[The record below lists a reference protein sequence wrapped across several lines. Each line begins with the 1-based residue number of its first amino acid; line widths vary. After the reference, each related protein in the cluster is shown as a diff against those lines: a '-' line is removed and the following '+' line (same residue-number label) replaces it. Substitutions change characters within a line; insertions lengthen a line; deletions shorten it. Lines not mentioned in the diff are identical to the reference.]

1 MKVLLLEDVY
11 KLGRAGEVKKVA
23 PGYAR
28 NYLMP
33 QGLAILAT
41 PGAIKQADRIRKEGE
56 KKRARINEEM
66 GGVAEQLEGKLFTFA
81 AKASETGRL
90 YGSVNTQML
99 AEAVGEEIGVE
110 IEARQI
116 ESQPL
121 RQIGLHNVAVRLT
134 VDLIPE
140 VEVIV
145 HREGEPP
152 ESALEEEEEEAMKA
166 QEALEDL
173 TAEEEGAEGAEGEE
187 GEAAEDEA
195 AEAEDVG
202 VEAAEDVD
210 AEAAAEDEAAEAEA
224 EDVDAEAVAPEGEG
238 ENADE
243 PTSESLEESTA
254 ADEDEE
260 KEESE
265 A

>member
-41 PGAIKQADRIRKEGE
+41 PGAIKQAGRIRKEGE

-66 GGVAEQLEGKLFTFA
+66 SGVAEQLDGKLFTFA

-110 IEARQI
+110 VEAKQI

-121 RQIGLHNVAVRLT
+121 REIGQHTVAVRLT

-152 ESALEEEEEEAMKA
+152 ESALEEEEKEALQA
-166 QEALEDL
+166 QEALEEI
-173 TAEEEGAEGAEGEE
+173 TAEGEAEEEESQEE
-187 GEAAEDEA
+187 EIESE
-195 AEAEDVG
+195 EE
-202 VEAAEDVD
+202 ESED
-210 AEAAAEDEAAEAEA
+210 AEA
-224 EDVDAEAVAPEGEG
+224 
-238 ENADE
+238 
-243 PTSESLEESTA
+243 TEEA
-254 ADEDEE
+254 ADEGDVEE
-260 KEESE
+260 EDIEDEESE
-265 A
+265 EEESE

>member
-11 KLGRAGEVKKVA
+11 KLGRAGDVKKVA

-33 QGLAILAT
+33 QGLAVLAT
-41 PGAIKQADRIRKEGE
+41 PGAVKQADRIRKQGE
-56 KKRARINEEM
+56 IKRARVNEEM
-66 GGVAEQLEGKLFTFA
+66 GGVAEQLEGTLFTFA
-81 AKASETGRL
+81 ARASETGRL

-99 AEAVGEEIGVE
+99 AEAVSEEIGVE

-121 RQIGLHNVAVRLT
+121 REIGKHTVAVRLT

-152 ESALEEEEEEAMKA
+152 SSALEEEE
-166 QEALEDL
+166 QEALK
-173 TAEEEGAEGAEGEE
+173 AEQALEELEGEEAVEGGEAAEGAEET
-187 GEAAEDEA
+187 
-195 AEAEDVG
+195 
-202 VEAAEDVD
+202 
-210 AEAAAEDEAAEAEA
+210 EAEA
-224 EDVDAEAVAPEGEG
+224 ELPAEEAELDLEQAEE
-238 ENADE
+238 EQE
-243 PTSESLEESTA
+243 PAE
-254 ADEDEE
+254 
-260 KEESE
+260 EESE
-265 A
+265 DKSEEEDASADQQDSAEEDQETD

>member
-33 QGLAILAT
+33 QGLAVLAT
-41 PGAIKQADRIRKEGE
+41 PGAIKQAGRIRKEGE

-66 GGVAEQLEGKLFTFA
+66 SGVAEQLDGMLFTFA

-110 IEARQI
+110 VEAKQI

-121 RQIGLHNVAVRLT
+121 REIGKHTVAVRLT

-152 ESALEEEEEEAMKA
+152 ESALEEEEKA
-166 QEALEDL
+166 ALQAKEALEEISG
-173 TAEEEGAEGAEGEE
+173 EEEEDQEE
-187 GEAAEDEA
+187 EVEAEAAESPEA
-195 AEAEDVG
+195 
-202 VEAAEDVD
+202 D
-210 AEAAAEDEAAEAEA
+210 AEAAEEVSDEGDVEKEDI
-224 EDVDAEAVAPEGEG
+224 EDVE
-238 ENADE
+238 
-243 PTSESLEESTA
+243 SEE
-254 ADEDEE
+254 
-260 KEESE
+260 EESE
-265 A
+265 

>member
-11 KLGRAGEVKKVA
+11 KLGRAGDVKKVA

-41 PGAIKQADRIRKEGE
+41 KGAVKQADRIRKQGE
-56 KKRARINEEM
+56 IKRARVNEEM
-66 GGVAEQLEGKLFTFA
+66 GGVAEQLEGMLFTFP

-99 AEAVGEEIGVE
+99 AEAISEEIGVG
-110 IEARQI
+110 IEAKQI

-121 RQIGLHNVAVRLT
+121 RLIGKHTVPVRLT

-145 HREGEPP
+145 HREGESP
-152 ESALEEEEEEAMKA
+152 ESALEEEQQEELKA
-166 QEALEDL
+166 QQALEEIMEGE
-173 TAEEEGAEGAEGEE
+173 EEEGEAEKGEAEE
-187 GEAAEDEA
+187 GEAAEEQQT
-195 AEAEDVG
+195 
-202 VEAAEDVD
+202 
-210 AEAAAEDEAAEAEA
+210 EAAAVTADADLPED
-224 EDVDAEAVAPEGEG
+224 
-238 ENADE
+238 
-243 PTSESLEESTA
+243 EESTEEEE
-254 ADEDEE
+254 AD
-260 KEESE
+260 
-265 A
+265 